1 MAKPVRLRR
10 LAAED
15 IDAALDHYMSEAGND
30 VAARFVASVERAIIH
45 VGRHPH
51 HGSLRFA
58 YELEIPDLRC
68 WPVPRVP
75 YLVMYV
81 ERDTEIDVW
90 RVLHTRRDIL
100 STLVDS
106 DEQ

>member
-15 IDAALDHYMSEAGND
+15 IDAALDHYLSQAGND
-30 VAARFVASVERAIIH
+30 VAARFASVERAITH
-45 VGRHPH
+45 VGRHPN

-68 WPVPRVP
+68 WPLQRFP

-90 RVLHTRRDIL
+90 RVLHTRRDIP